1 MFPKDERDVS
11 RALKFATS
19 NKVPLSIK
27 CGGHNPS
34 GASSITDGL
43 CIDLSRYFNTAR
55 VDPEK
60 RLVYVGGGAIWKT
73 VDHATIA
80 HGLATPGGTV
90 NHTGVGGLILG
101 GGYGYLSGQYGLV
114 IDNLVQAT
122 VVTADGSVVT
132 ASPTSHPDLF
142 WGIRGGGCNFGIV
155 TEFVLKVY
163 PQRKTVFAGQVIF
176 PPPLLGKVCEAVDKW
191 WPEAKEQ
198 EAMLLALTRGPDGQV
213 RIEISFCLGVN
224 SHSSQPMGVLALFYN
239 GSEEEGRANFKQ
251 FYDIGRSALNLH
263 LISF

>member
-1 MFPKDERDVS
+1 MFPKDEPDVS
-11 RALKFATS
+11 RALNFATS
-19 NKVPLSIK
+19 NKIPLSIK

-55 VDPEK
+55 VDPEE

-90 NHTGVGGLILG
+90 NHTGVGGLILA

-163 PQRKTVFAGQVIF
+163 PQRKTVFAGHIIF
-176 PPPLLGKVCEAVDKW
+176 PPPLLGKVCEAIDKW

-213 RIEISFCLGVN
+213 RIDAQLLSRYELTFLPAYGSPRF
-224 SHSSQPMGVLALFYN
+224 VL
-239 GSEEEGRANFKQ
+239 
-251 FYDIGRSALNLH
+251 
-263 LISF
+263 